1 MPTRDNELGK
11 ALNLLIHD
19 VRAPLGVANGY
30 LRLLIEHRLPSAD
43 EQERALAQALDSLG
57 RVSRLCSDASAY
69 LSTAESPTPAEVGV
83 PAADLARRIGE
94 AVKTAGLEWIAGSV
108 PVGSVKVTRAD
119 IVASAIA
126 TILATSRR
134 TTGNAPD
141 LAATSAA
148 DDRQFYL
155 LVGSEAQ
162 RAALMADERRPVDP
176 WRGGHGL
183 ALPLACLQIE
193 HLAGSVWTADAARP
207 GIAVAL
213 PLEVPTP

>member
-1 MPTRDNELGK
+1 MPTSDNELGK

-30 LRLLIEHRLPSAD
+30 LRLLKEHRLPSAD
-43 EQERALAQALDSLG
+43 EQERALAQALESLG
-57 RVSRLCSDASAY
+57 RVSRLCTDASAY
-69 LSTAESPTPAEVGV
+69 LSTVESPAPAEVAVSG
-83 PAADLARRIGE
+83 PDLARRIGE
-94 AVKTAGLEWIAGSV
+94 AVKAAGLEWIAGGV

-134 TTGNAPD
+134 ATENTPD

-148 DDRQFYL
+148 DDRTLYL
-155 LVGSEAQ
+155 LVGTGAQ
-162 RAALMADERRPVDP
+162 RAALMADARQPVDP

-183 ALPLACLQIE
+183 ALPVACLQIE

-213 PLEVPTP
+213 PVEVPTP